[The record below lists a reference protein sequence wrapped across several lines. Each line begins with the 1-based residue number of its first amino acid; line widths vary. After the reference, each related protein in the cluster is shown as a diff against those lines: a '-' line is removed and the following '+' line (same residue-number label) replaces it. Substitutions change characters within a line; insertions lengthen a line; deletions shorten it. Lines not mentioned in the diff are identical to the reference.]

1 MYRTIDLDYKLTND
15 GAVVFVIY
23 AIPNRP
29 FKAYKNTL
37 TTTASVNDL
46 VTLKARRTP
55 TAYASHLSKV
65 ARYGECQY
73 FDTLEDARRWI
84 EE

>member
-1 MYRTIDLDYKLTND
+1 MYIVQDLSYRMKD
-15 GAVVFVIY
+15 GKCIVFVIY
-23 AIPNRP
+23 AIKNRP
-29 FKAYKNTL
+29 YKAFKNVLETPQAIDDIRYLERK
-37 TTTASVNDL
+37 
-46 VTLKARRTP
+46 RTP
-55 TAYASHLSKV
+55 TSFANHLSKV